1 MTATATRLPSRLPA
15 TSVRAICAAIRHA
28 RKQLCSRL
36 LQAASAPDERFVRE
50 FPSMVAA
57 VEAGFRHEEMVMEA
71 LAYDSLHEHRAENA
85 TLLAALHRVAP
96 LVEDGDVELGR
107 QVLAALRDVLSL
119 HRLTTDL
126 ALAMAV
132 RPSPGRIRVRGA
144 RAALVHVP
152 PHPRHLR

>member
-1 MTATATRLPSRLPA
+1 MTATRLPPSN
-15 TSVRAICAAIRHA
+15 TRAICAAIRHA
-28 RKQLCSRL
+28 RKHLCTRL
-36 LQAASAPDERFVRE
+36 LHAASAPDERFVRE
-50 FPSMVAA
+50 FPSLVAA

-71 LAYDSLHEHRAENA
+71 LACESLHDHRAENA

-126 ALAMAV
+126 ALAMAAH
-132 RPSPGRIRVRGA
+132 PAPHRIRVRGP

-152 PHPRHLR
+152 PHPRHAR